1 MGDAGHS
8 RNPLAIVPLAIVL
21 WPSSSGSS
29 SLRLFRG
36 WLRRGQGDRS
46 EQVAQAVRL
55 QQDAIERVGLLR
67 RKVVHLH

>member
-8 RNPLAIVPLAIVL
+8 RNPLEAYPETRRGRQAGPFA
-21 WPSSSGSS
+21 PSSAGGSAAVM
-29 SLRLFRG
+29 LIVF
-36 WLRRGQGDRS
+36 
-46 EQVAQAVRL
+46 EQVAQAARL